1 MNWTCNP
8 LLNYSLRQRNTLN
21 FEVNAQFV
29 MPVTQAEQIPVA
41 INYAK
46 EHDLAYQVLGG
57 GSNVLLPKQLTG
69 LTLLMDIDFIEL
81 DKDDISG
88 VQLRVGAGVNW
99 HQLVSWTLEQGYL
112 GLENL
117 ALIPG
122 TVGAAP
128 IQNIGAYGVEVE
140 QYIDHVEAYDCEC
153 KQWVMLSKTDCQ
165 FSYRHSLFKE
175 HPKRFI
181 ITAVVFDLPKNWQPR
196 ISYADLNRHFAGVS
210 PEDISANAI
219 FAAVCKIRS
228 EKLPDPKIIGNVGSF
243 FQNPIVSNE
252 QLNSLKR
259 EYPQIV
265 SYPENSIHSKLAAG
279 WLIDQ
284 CGFKGMQRGH
294 VGVHTKQALVL
305 THDGEGDATELLH
318 LASEIQKAVNNR
330 FGVLLEIEP
339 IIYK

>member
-1 MNWTCNP
+1 MNLACNP
-8 LLNYSLRQRNTLN
+8 LPNYSLRNHNTLN

-29 MPVTQAEQIPVA
+29 IPVTQAEQIPAA

-46 EHDLAYQVLGG
+46 EHSLTYQVLGG
-57 GSNVLLPKQLTG
+57 GSNVVLPKQLTG

-81 DKDDISG
+81 SKNDTSG

-140 QYIDHVEAYDCEC
+140 QYIDHVEAYDCVSE
-153 KQWVMLSKTDCQ
+153 QWVKLSRADCQ
-165 FSYRHSLFKE
+165 FAYRHSLFKKY
-175 HPKRFI
+175 PKRFI
-181 ITAVVFDLPKNWQPR
+181 ITAVIFELPKIWQPR

-210 PEDISANAI
+210 PEDISATDI
-219 FAAVCKIRS
+219 FTTVCKIRS

-243 FQNPIVSNE
+243 FQNPIISNE
-252 QLNSLKR
+252 QLDSLKR

-265 SYPENSIHSKLAAG
+265 CYPESSSHSKLAAG
-279 WLIDQ
+279 WLVDQ
-284 CGFKGMQRGH
+284 CGFKGLQKGH
-294 VGVHTKQALVL
+294 VGVHSKQALVL
-305 THDGEGDATELLH
+305 THDGEGDASELLR
-318 LASEIQKAVNNR
+318 LAAEIQEAVNKR
-330 FGVLLEIEP
+330 FSVSLEIEP
-339 IIYK
+339 IIFS